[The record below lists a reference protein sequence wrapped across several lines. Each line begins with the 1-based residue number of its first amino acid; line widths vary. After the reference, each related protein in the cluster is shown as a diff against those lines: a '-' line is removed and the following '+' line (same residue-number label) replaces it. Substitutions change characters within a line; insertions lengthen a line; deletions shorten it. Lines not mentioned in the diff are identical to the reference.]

1 MNISDLRIAFDLGT
15 TTLGARLLDGAGRI
29 CAETRA
35 PNPQVAQGRDVI
47 RRLAAARGGAA
58 LPLQQTL
65 VAAINGLTTLLCRQA
80 GCSPGAIAA
89 AAAAANPAVSL
100 LLQRLPVDAVL
111 FPPYRPPQRSGVQLD
126 AAALGLALPVPLYL
140 FPLVSG
146 YVGGDLVAFLYGQD
160 AAPGRLLLDIGTNGE
175 IAWFDGNNCWVT
187 SVAAGPAFEGGEIS
201 CGIDYGPGAVT
212 AVRVQGERLELTV
225 AGGAPPRG
233 LCGSGLVSAIAAARG
248 AGLIDQAGTLVDPLT
263 VGSNLARYLV
273 EGPEGRRL
281 HLYRDARCELFL
293 TQQDIRSF
301 QLAKGA
307 LHAGV
312 AALLQR
318 AGAAGDQVREVVVT
332 GAFGLSLAPEDLK
345 KVALLP
351 PDVVDKV
358 RFVPAGALAGVG
370 RMLLATD
377 GVDRVEALAANLTPN
392 PLSGTP
398 AFQQGFLK
406 ALDF

>member
-1 MNISDLRIAFDLGT
+1 MTAPALRLAFDLGT
-15 TTLGARLLDGAGRI
+15 TTLAARLLDPGGRVY
-29 CAETRA
+29 AELRT

-47 RRLAAARGGAA
+47 RRLEAARAGAA

-65 VAAINGLTTLLCRQA
+65 VAAMNGLVTALCRQA
-80 GCSPGAIAA
+80 GCSPDAITA

-111 FPPYRPPQRSGVQLD
+111 FPPYRPPRRNGVQLD
-126 AAALGLALPVPLYL
+126 AASLGLALPVPLYL

-160 AAPGRLLLDIGTNGE
+160 PVPGRLYLDIGTNGE
-175 IAWFDGNNCWVT
+175 IAWFDGDNCRVT
-187 SVAAGPAFEGGEIS
+187 SVAAGPAFEGCEIR
-201 CGIDYGPGAVT
+201 CGIDFGPGAVT
-212 AVRVQGERLELTV
+212 AVRVQGESLELSV
-225 AGGAPPRG
+225 AGGGPPRG

-248 AGLIDQAGTLVDPLT
+248 AGLIDASGTLVDPLT
-263 VGSNLARYLV
+263 VGTNLARYLV
-273 EGPEGRRL
+273 EGPEGRHLR
-281 HLYRDARCELFL
+281 LYRDAGCELLL
-293 TQQDIRSF
+293 TQQDVRSF

-318 AGAAGDQVREVVVT
+318 SGAGGEQVREVVVT

-377 GVDRVEALAANLTPN
+377 GLDRVEELAAKLTPY

-398 AFQQGFLK
+398 AFQHAFLK